1 MSDNIAMQT
10 RCPMCGNETYALN
23 VYDFS
28 LGNSACHVCGQKS
41 RPMSD
46 DEYRRVM
53 RERVQ
58 ATPPTSG
65 YVGSSDPA

>member
-1 MSDNIAMQT
+1 MFIGDDLPELSTNLVTALT
-10 RCPMCGNETYALN
+10 ALN

-58 ATPPTSG
+58 ATPPTTG
-65 YVGSSDPA
+65 DVLV